1 MAPNKF
7 ATRLHRSVP
16 KFIVILVY
24 AVLEWTLIMLLLL
37 NSLFSYLITKFS
49 KYFGLKPPCPLCTC
63 RVEHILERGKSSKSY
78 TDYVCERH
86 ATEISYMCYCLHHNK
101 LAKSHNMCGNCL
113 ASQPNFRGNSTGMPT
128 SMAFISWLSENK
140 LEKEEKLP
148 CVCSCCSE
156 SLNSKLYS
164 PSSPFEP
171 SWGSLEY
178 AKKGNS
184 TIEYQ
189 GTTKPDS
196 LSTDSDNVYEM
207 ETTNEEHED
216 DRVAD
221 EHQFSSDVCSSSF
234 RGNAGEDCPRSRSM
248 FLCHETDANADNKAG
263 SCDIIRSD
271 SNSMELVH
279 QSSDASAT
287 TIQCCFGEDYSL
299 EIIPLP
305 SENGMVC
312 ALNHRLIPIEL
323 IDFSTRI
330 DQGIRNAKEEDV
342 REHDHQEGSFDSEPS
357 IGSRHQLSGEAALF
371 MINKSS
377 LKTSN
382 GDLES
387 LEKARGFSDNSSVV
401 DAEEGK
407 QDLVGM
413 PSDQVLTAPG
423 GQKLFVHIE
432 EPDKKETNDP
442 PASEEESTFVDH
454 ILSRSLA
461 NMELSDHATDQPQ
474 AREGSSSPCFEI
486 PNVPDTFLAQNDNVL
501 TGIWHEERATLQ
513 EETSMLEKAQEEI
526 NRSCMC
532 SEPNEPEEENF
543 PATPT
548 SVNSLGYLH
557 KKLDEKKE
565 SAVEEYLDGSVV
577 SEMEVGDPVATIGR
591 LKAALTAERKAL
603 SSLYAELEEER
614 SASAIAANQT
624 MAMITRLQEE
634 KAAMQMEALQY
645 QRMMEEQSEYDQDAL
660 QLLNELM
667 NKKEKEKQELEKE
680 VEVYQKKVLDYE
692 EKEKM
697 RTVSRIKYGS
707 VRSRNSS
714 ASCSHSW
721 DSDAL
726 SIDLN
731 SQARDEDSGFG
742 GQQET
747 SNHNTTDDA
756 ALSLEEIAL
765 DCVKNMSV
773 LDESLAGF
781 EEERLS
787 ILDQL
792 KALEEKLITL
802 GENEEFSEDVKSI
815 EHSSTCSVKDFE
827 ENHDF
832 TSPEENGILNGFSKD
847 QHHPERQTL
856 GSMAKRLL
864 PLLDATDN
872 ETEEGLMHEE
882 QAESES
888 TGMQN
893 SFTSFELHDNK
904 IAIEEEV
911 DHVYE
916 RLQAL
921 EADREFLKHCMG
933 SIKKGDKG
941 VDLLQ
946 EILQHLKDLRV
957 VELRVKNLNDPEG
970 EVALD

>member
-486 PNVPDTFLAQNDNVL
+486 PNVPDTFLAQNDN
-501 TGIWHEERATLQ
+501 GIWHEERATLQ

>member
-1 MAPNKF
+1 M
-7 ATRLHRSVP
+7 
-16 KFIVILVY
+16 
-24 AVLEWTLIMLLLL
+24 
-37 NSLFSYLITKFS
+37 
-49 KYFGLKPPCPLCTC
+49 
-63 RVEHILERGKSSKSY
+63 
-78 TDYVCERH
+78 
-86 ATEISYMCYCLHHNK
+86 
-101 LAKSHNMCGNCL
+101 
-113 ASQPNFRGNSTGMPT
+113 
-128 SMAFISWLSENK
+128 
-140 LEKEEKLP
+140 
-148 CVCSCCSE
+148 
-156 SLNSKLYS
+156 
-164 PSSPFEP
+164 
-171 SWGSLEY
+171 
-178 AKKGNS
+178 
-184 TIEYQ
+184 
-189 GTTKPDS
+189 
-196 LSTDSDNVYEM
+196 
-207 ETTNEEHED
+207 
-216 DRVAD
+216 
-221 EHQFSSDVCSSSF
+221 
-234 RGNAGEDCPRSRSM
+234 
-248 FLCHETDANADNKAG
+248 
-263 SCDIIRSD
+263 
-271 SNSMELVH
+271 
-279 QSSDASAT
+279 
-287 TIQCCFGEDYSL
+287 
-299 EIIPLP
+299 
-305 SENGMVC
+305 
-312 ALNHRLIPIEL
+312 
-323 IDFSTRI
+323 
-330 DQGIRNAKEEDV
+330 
-342 REHDHQEGSFDSEPS
+342 
-357 IGSRHQLSGEAALF
+357 
-371 MINKSS
+371 
-377 LKTSN
+377 
-382 GDLES
+382 
-387 LEKARGFSDNSSVV
+387 
-401 DAEEGK
+401 
-407 QDLVGM
+407 
-413 PSDQVLTAPG
+413 
-423 GQKLFVHIE
+423 
-432 EPDKKETNDP
+432 
-442 PASEEESTFVDH
+442 
-454 ILSRSLA
+454 
-461 NMELSDHATDQPQ
+461 
-474 AREGSSSPCFEI
+474 
-486 PNVPDTFLAQNDNVL
+486 

-526 NRSCMC
+526 NHSCMC

-577 SEMEVGDPVATIGR
+577 SEVEAGDPVATIGR

-742 GQQET
+742 GQQES

-832 TSPEENGILNGFSKD
+832 SSPEENGISNGFSKD

-970 EVALD
+970 EVSLD

>member
-78 TDYVCERH
+78 TDDVCEMH
-86 ATEISYMCYCLHHNK
+86 ATEISYMCYCLNHKK

-128 SMAFISWLSENK
+128 SMAFVSWLSENK

-196 LSTDSDNVYEM
+196 LSTHSDNGYEM

-234 RGNAGEDCPRSRSM
+234 RGNAEEDCPRSGST
-248 FLCHETDANADNKAG
+248 FLCHETDANADSKAG
-263 SCDIIRSD
+263 SRDIIRSD
-271 SNSMELVH
+271 SNSMKLVH

-330 DQGIRNAKEEDV
+330 DQGILNAKEEHV

-357 IGSRHQLSGEAALF
+357 IGSRHQLSGQAALF

-377 LKTSN
+377 QKTSN

-407 QDLVGM
+407 QDLVCM
-413 PSDQVLTAPG
+413 PSDQVVTAPG
-423 GQKLFVHIE
+423 RQKLFVRIE
-432 EPDKKETNDP
+432 EPDKKEPNDP
-442 PASEEESTFVDH
+442 PASEEESTSVDH

-461 NMELSDHATDQPQ
+461 HMEVSDHATDQPQ

-486 PNVPDTFLAQNDNVL
+486 PNVPDTFMAQNDNVL

-513 EETSMLEKAQEEI
+513 GETSMLEKAQEEI
-526 NRSCMC
+526 NHSCMC

-591 LKAALTAERKAL
+591 LKAVLTAERKAL

-742 GQQET
+742 GQQES
-747 SNHNTTDDA
+747 SNHNTTDEA

-832 TSPEENGILNGFSKD
+832 SSPEENGISNGFSKD

>member
-78 TDYVCERH
+78 TDDVCEMH
-86 ATEISYMCYCLHHNK
+86 ATEISYMCYCLNHKK

-128 SMAFISWLSENK
+128 SMAFVSWLSENK

-196 LSTDSDNVYEM
+196 LSTHSDNGYEM

-234 RGNAGEDCPRSRSM
+234 RGNAGEDCPRSRST
-248 FLCHETDANADNKAG
+248 FLCHETDANADSKAG
-263 SCDIIRSD
+263 SRDIIRSD
-271 SNSMELVH
+271 SNSMKLVH

-377 LKTSN
+377 QKTSN

-413 PSDQVLTAPG
+413 PSDQVVTAPG
-423 GQKLFVHIE
+423 GQKLFVRIE
-432 EPDKKETNDP
+432 EPDKKEPNDP

-461 NMELSDHATDQPQ
+461 NMEVSDHATDQPQ

-486 PNVPDTFLAQNDNVL
+486 PNVPDTFMAQNAVL
-501 TGIWHEERATLQ
+501 TGIWHEERATSQ

-526 NRSCMC
+526 NHSCMC

-591 LKAALTAERKAL
+591 LKAVLTAERKAL

-742 GQQET
+742 GQQES
-747 SNHNTTDDA
+747 SNHNTTDEA

-832 TSPEENGILNGFSKD
+832 SSPEENGISNGFSKD

>member
-78 TDYVCERH
+78 TDDVCERH

-128 SMAFISWLSENK
+128 SVAFISWLSENK

-196 LSTDSDNVYEM
+196 LSTDSDNGYEM

-234 RGNAGEDCPRSRSM
+234 RGNAGEDCPRSRST

-263 SCDIIRSD
+263 SRDIIRSD
-271 SNSMELVH
+271 SNSMKLVH

-413 PSDQVLTAPG
+413 PSDQVVTAPG

-432 EPDKKETNDP
+432 EPDKKEPNDP

-474 AREGSSSPCFEI
+474 ARDGSSSPCFEI
-486 PNVPDTFLAQNDNVL
+486 PNVPDTFLAQNDN
-501 TGIWHEERATLQ
+501 GIWHEERATLQ

-526 NRSCMC
+526 NHSCMC

>member
-24 AVLEWTLIMLLLL
+24 AVLEWTLITLLLL

-63 RVEHILERGKSSKSY
+63 RIEHILERGKSSKSY
-78 TDYVCERH
+78 ADDVCESH
-86 ATEISYMCYCLHHNK
+86 ATEISYMCYCLNHKK

-128 SMAFISWLSENK
+128 SMAFVSWLSENK

-189 GTTKPDS
+189 GTIKPDS
-196 LSTDSDNVYEM
+196 LSTHSDNGYEM

-234 RGNAGEDCPRSRSM
+234 RGNAEEDCPRSRST
-248 FLCHETDANADNKAG
+248 FLCRETDANANNKAG
-263 SCDIIRSD
+263 SRDIIQSD
-271 SNSMELVH
+271 FNSMKLVH

-342 REHDHQEGSFDSEPS
+342 REHDHQEGRFDSEPS
-357 IGSRHQLSGEAALF
+357 IGSRHQFSGEAALF

-413 PSDQVLTAPG
+413 PSDQVVTAPG

-432 EPDKKETNDP
+432 EPNKKEPNDP

-454 ILSRSLA
+454 VLSRSLA
-461 NMELSDHATDQPQ
+461 NMEVSDHATDQPQ

-486 PNVPDTFLAQNDNVL
+486 PNVPDTFLAQNDN
-501 TGIWHEERATLQ
+501 GIWHEERATLQ

-526 NRSCMC
+526 NHSCMC

-577 SEMEVGDPVATIGR
+577 SEMEAGDPVATIGR

-742 GQQET
+742 GQQES

-832 TSPEENGILNGFSKD
+832 SSPEENGISNGFSKD

>member
-78 TDYVCERH
+78 TDDVCEMH
-86 ATEISYMCYCLHHNK
+86 ATEISYMCYCLNHKK

-128 SMAFISWLSENK
+128 SMAFVSWLSENK

-196 LSTDSDNVYEM
+196 LSTHSDNGYEM

-234 RGNAGEDCPRSRSM
+234 RGNAGEDCPRSRST
-248 FLCHETDANADNKAG
+248 FLCHETDANADSKAG
-263 SCDIIRSD
+263 SRDIIRSD
-271 SNSMELVH
+271 SNSMKLVH

-377 LKTSN
+377 QKTSN

-413 PSDQVLTAPG
+413 PSDQVVTAPG
-423 GQKLFVHIE
+423 GQKLFVRIE
-432 EPDKKETNDP
+432 EPDKKEPNDP

-461 NMELSDHATDQPQ
+461 NMEVSDHATDQPQ

-486 PNVPDTFLAQNDNVL
+486 PNVPDTFMAQNA
-501 TGIWHEERATLQ
+501 GIWHEERATSQ

-526 NRSCMC
+526 NHSCMC

-591 LKAALTAERKAL
+591 LKAVLTAERKAL

-742 GQQET
+742 GQQES
-747 SNHNTTDDA
+747 SNHNTTDEA

-832 TSPEENGILNGFSKD
+832 SSPEENGISNGFSKD